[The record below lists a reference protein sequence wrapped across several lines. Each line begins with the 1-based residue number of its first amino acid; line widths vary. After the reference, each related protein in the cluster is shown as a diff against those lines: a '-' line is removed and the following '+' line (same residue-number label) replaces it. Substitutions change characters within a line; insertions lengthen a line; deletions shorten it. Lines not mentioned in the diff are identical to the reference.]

1 MCVVTVWWEQVDDFD
16 EDDRRGGRR
25 VVRKWTVE
33 EDDEMTALV
42 MKYGTRK
49 WSVVGNHLPGRNGKQ
64 CRER

>member
-1 MCVVTVWWEQVDDFD
+1 MDDFD